1 MPEGEGNP
9 WASGIRG
16 FISGAIEEGLSGAQA
31 LDAFREAGGEGIRTQ
46 TWYDLWGETMGAK
59 ANAGRFFDVDYGS
72 HLGDDMYADWNAKG
86 PAGFA
91 HQVELQVR
99 SFDTGES
106 FAIQQTVFSDTPMTP
121 QEAVDAAFAQASD
134 SGIQEGGT
142 FNVRVRS
149 GYMTNAYRMTGRSR

>member
-16 FISGAIEEGLSGAQA
+16 WISDAIEQGLSGAA
-31 LDAFREAGGEGIRTQ
+31 GLEAYKSEFGEAVRTQ
-46 TWYDLWGETMGAK
+46 TWYDLWGETAAAK
-59 ANAGRFFDVDYGS
+59 ANAGRFFDVDYGAK
-72 HLGDDMYADWNAKG
+72 LGDEMFADWSTRGA
-86 PAGFA
+86 PGFA

-106 FAIQQTVFSDTPMTP
+106 FSIQQTVFSDEPLSP
-121 QEAVDAAFAQASD
+121 SEAVDLAFQQASD

-149 GYMTNAYRMTGRSR
+149 GYMTNAYRTGSR